1 MNTAPH
7 PIQIPAV
14 LSTVSKM
21 HFVSLCLPTQLA
33 DSLFH
38 ATKLQKTRAGHSIC
52 KNILAAL
59 PRSVSTPG
67 LLESEGRVPLEEM
80 WLAPPAPTSRSP
92 DTNSVE
98 SR

>member
-1 MNTAPH
+1 MCP
-7 PIQIPAV
+7 V
-14 LSTVSKM
+14 LLDTLYVKIFS
-21 HFVSLCLPTQLA
+21 
-33 DSLFH
+33 
-38 ATKLQKTRAGHSIC
+38 
-52 KNILAAL
+52 AAL

-80 WLAPPAPTSRSP
+80 WLAPAAPTSRSP

>member
-1 MNTAPH
+1 
-7 PIQIPAV
+7 
-14 LSTVSKM
+14 M

-38 ATKLQKTRAGHSIC
+38 ATKLQKKIVLDLLYVC